1 MVLQMLRSKMPL
13 TESALKHAAN
23 DFQAFTP
30 WQPLP
35 TPHYRPPLTSPR
47 SPRAQKGAQA
57 ARARPRARQMTGA
70 GLAARAAI
78 PLPKHFEE
86 EGGLAPGG
94 REAWPQYGDD
104 MVTRSHH
111 GSG

>member
-47 SPRAQKGAQA
+47 SPRAQKGAQS

-70 GLAARAAI
+70 GLAARAAN
-78 PLPKHFEE
+78 LPVLLGAGTGASNF
-86 EGGLAPGG
+86 
-94 REAWPQYGDD
+94 
-104 MVTRSHH
+104 
-111 GSG
+111 GSILGNAN